1 MSFLPLHDLR
11 SPFSGQSD
19 NPLWKALRDEAREI
33 AWLLALVGA
42 LSVTGVGLAVLLAAT
57 S

>member
-1 MSFLPLHDLR
+1 MSFPPLRDLR
-11 SPFSGQSD
+11 SPFSGHRD
-19 NPLWKALRDEAREI
+19 NRLFKALRDEAREI

-42 LSVTGVGLAVLLAAT
+42 LSATGVMLAVLLAAT